1 LYFCV
6 DIVFVLP
13 SATVQQTTEVS
24 SSSTVIELLNEISIN
39 LKNLHLNLVVSPPM
53 TPAVVAESTL
63 RRTDGIKNWN
73 STDRIGSPL
82 LNAEQ
87 LKIMKDL
94 VKENSDKESVFVACM
109 TPFLAECINRNYR
122 VVANSETKPWI
133 EILPNFNIARGKPDL
148 WIGPYYIINS
158 LEPPII
164 KDTKIAGAIQRL
176 RNDKFIYGV
185 PLYSNKADLWY
196 DSIMPIAAKLQYS
209 TTALGE
215 AINSTYWFSQ
225 TDIQPSTR
233 AMLITLDSFY
243 LLKSTKGVITNQIV
257 KANWTDNGSKNL
269 IMNHFDIDSPWTE
282 AIRDLCKRFEVEPV
296 QFLGAGSYGRVI
308 EVVENKPPHTR
319 YALKVSAI
327 PKNLPLLRLENM
339 HIQQLIAMEN
349 ARAVVPSFVSNLI
362 EVPDRHSGYLIL
374 PVGESIRNESMLNFE
389 EFSEVL
395 NCLRL
400 LHQNNI
406 VHGDPRLPNILRR
419 KVDLVDLSI
428 GDQISPYFVYH
439 QNSLPS
445 SKNNPSKSVQNGYFF
460 VDFFSSMTLVTPP
473 DLLSISITKDLG
485 LFVGYLISE
494 QCDSLIKKDDFKEL
508 SAAYESSIKNDKQ
521 FSTFLKSIYN
531 FVTSN
536 IKLKLQK

>member
-1 LYFCV
+1 M
-6 DIVFVLP
+6 FVLP
-13 SATVQQTTEVS
+13 SATVQQTTEVAPS
-24 SSSTVIELLNEISIN
+24 ATVIELFNEINNS
-39 LKNLHLNLVVSPPM
+39 LKNLHLNQLVSPPM

-63 RRTDGIKNWN
+63 RRTGGIKDWN
-73 STDRIGSPL
+73 STDGIGSPL

-87 LKIMKDL
+87 LNRVKDL
-94 VKENSDKESVFVACM
+94 VKENSDKESIFVACM

-122 VVANSETKPWI
+122 VIANSETKPWI
-133 EILPNFNIARGKPDL
+133 EILPNFSIARGKPDL

-164 KDTKIAGAIQRL
+164 KDAKIAGAIQRL

-185 PLYSNKADLWY
+185 PLYNNKVDLWY
-196 DSIMPIAAKLQYS
+196 DSIMPIAAKLQY
-209 TTALGE
+209 TATALGE
-215 AINSTYWFSQ
+215 AINYTYWFSQ

-243 LLKSTKGVITNQIV
+243 LLKSTKGIVTNKIV

-282 AIRDLCKRFEVEPV
+282 AIRDLCTRFEVEPV

-319 YALKVSAI
+319 YALKVSAV
-327 PKNLPLLRLENM
+327 PKNLALLRLENM
-339 HIQQLIAMEN
+339 HIKQLIAMEN
-349 ARAVVPSFVSNLI
+349 ARAVVPDFVSNPI
-362 EVPDRHSGYLIL
+362 EVPGRHSGYLIL
-374 PVGESIRNESMLNFE
+374 PVGESIRSESMLKFD

-395 NCLRL
+395 KCLRL

-419 KVDLVDLSI
+419 KVDLVDSSN
-428 GDQISPYFVYH
+428 GDRISPYFVYH

-445 SKNNPSKSVQNGYFF
+445 SASNPSKSVRNGYFF
-460 VDFFSSMTLVTPP
+460 VDFFSSTALITPP
-473 DLLSISITKDLG
+473 DLLPASVTNDLG

-494 QCDSLIKKDDFKEL
+494 QCDTLIKKDAFKEL
-508 SAAYESSIKNDKQ
+508 SAAYASSINDDEQ
-521 FSTFLKSIYN
+521 FNTFLKSVYN

-536 IKLKLQK
+536 TKLKLPK